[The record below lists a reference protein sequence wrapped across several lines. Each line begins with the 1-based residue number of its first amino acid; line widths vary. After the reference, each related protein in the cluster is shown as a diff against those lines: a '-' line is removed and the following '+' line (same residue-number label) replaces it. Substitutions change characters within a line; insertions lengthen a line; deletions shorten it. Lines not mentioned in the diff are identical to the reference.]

1 MSVLKLE
8 LKEEHF
14 LLLSH
19 LKCSVQNN
27 ELVLSIVDKTND
39 DGLEIPFTD
48 DNKYDYIDLVLNGVP
63 EDFDPFN
70 VEEPKVYTDEQKSIW
85 DKLFNELPLALSII
99 LQTKSFEIGDYK
111 AKFHDVV
118 WKKNKKQ

>member
-99 LQTKSFEIGDYK
+99 LQTKSFEIGGYK

-118 WKKNKKQ
+118 WKKK